1 MQEVVPIAMPGTHQ
15 KFLAYFKSLNISK
28 HTRILDV
35 GAGHGAFT
43 KTLHEMGYE
52 VVACDLFP
60 EIFNYKEAECIKTDI
75 TSHFPF
81 PDNSFDM
88 AIAIEVSEHI
98 NDHEVF
104 FKELNR
110 IIKPAGSLY
119 LSTPNIL
126 SLKSRLR
133 FLFQGFYY
141 SFKPLELNNHDG
153 LQHVASRTLD
163 QYNYIAVK
171 NGFSPAVYEIDRQQS
186 TSVWLLVLLGPWLLM
201 HGMIKKAPTI
211 HNTKKLLLGRLLFL
225 CFSNQKR
232 GLN

>member
-15 KFLAYFKSLNISK
+15 KFLAYFKSLNIDRQ
-28 HTRILDV
+28 TNILDV

-43 KTLHEMGYE
+43 KTLHEMGYK

-60 EIFNYKEAECIKTDI
+60 EIFNYKEVDCIKTDI

-104 FKELNR
+104 FSELNR
-110 IIKPAGSLY
+110 IIKPGGALY

-141 SFKPLELNNHDG
+141 SFKPLEMNNYDG

-163 QYNYIAVK
+163 QYNYIAIK
-171 NGFSPAVYEIDRQQS
+171 NGFGPAVYDIDRQQS
-186 TSVWLLVLLGPWLLM
+186 TSIWLMVLLMPWIWLHALL
-201 HGMIKKAPTI
+201 KNVPPI
-211 HNTKKLLLGRLLFL
+211 HNNKKLLLGRLLFL
-225 CFSNQKR
+225 CFPNQK
-232 GLN
+232 GKA